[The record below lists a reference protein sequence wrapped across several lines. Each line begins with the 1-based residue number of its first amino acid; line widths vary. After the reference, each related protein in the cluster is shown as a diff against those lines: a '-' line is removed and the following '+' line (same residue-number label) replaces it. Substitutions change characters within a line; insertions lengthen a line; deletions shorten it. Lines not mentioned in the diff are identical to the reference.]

1 MGSDDVK
8 FKKLLCNIVRWFDR
22 EGWLEDDGT
31 LNMKCNTIVCESPLT
46 QGKKKFWDNVVAIE
60 LNMEPDAMN
69 DFKKLCEGS
78 ALNVRVKHCADRIVF
93 KTPTLILPNDPLE
106 ICTDPAFKD
115 IPKKTYPMAFF
126 DILDFYDI
134 KF

>member
-1 MGSDDVK
+1 
-8 FKKLLCNIVRWFDR
+8 
-22 EGWLEDDGT
+22 
-31 LNMKCNTIVCESPLT
+31 
-46 QGKKKFWDNVVAIE
+46 
-60 LNMEPDAMN
+60 MEPDAMN

-93 KTPTLILPNDPLE
+93 KTPTLILTNDPLE
-106 ICTDPAFKD
+106 ICTDPAFKDIRVKHLKWRKAPFLKD